1 MCCNTGIIKR
11 INFSCTVDFNL
22 NIYYP
27 SIGFPNSTKITSALT
42 DKDSVAACVVNT
54 VAGAVSPSTTASPSH
69 SLSPEN
75 VIY

>member
-1 MCCNTGIIKR
+1 
-11 INFSCTVDFNL
+11 L
-22 NIYYP
+22 
-27 SIGFPNSTKITSALT
+27 PNSTKLTSALT

-54 VAGAVSPSTTASPSH
+54 VAGAISPSTTASPSH

>member
-1 MCCNTGIIKR
+1 MC
-11 INFSCTVDFNL
+11 FF
-22 NIYYP
+22 P
-27 SIGFPNSTKITSALT
+27 SIGLPNSTKPTPAVT